1 MLWDTAFVLVCD
13 YKTSECVGKVL
24 VLLGIQT
31 RNRFI
36 NTTPIPPINDTDY
49 RLYGLLLY
57 VQKRYIFP
65 TVFAKM
71 SCMMNPL
78 LYGLTNSSL
87 RRELRHLWQDICCQG
102 KTDAEDRPCH
112 YRNRRFRS
120 RRYDHYYCYF
130 FFFLVRPFLFVFSKM
145 TVIERL

>member
-36 NTTPIPPINDTDY
+36 NTSPIPPINDTDY

-57 VQKRYIFP
+57 VSKKVHLPDGFRQNVVHDEP
-65 TVFAKM
+65 A
-71 SCMMNPL
+71 PL
-78 LYGLTNSSL
+78 RADQFLAASRAAPFVAG
-87 RRELRHLWQDICCQG
+87 HLLPG
-102 KTDAEDRPCH
+102 
-112 YRNRRFRS
+112 
-120 RRYDHYYCYF
+120 
-130 FFFLVRPFLFVFSKM
+130 
-145 TVIERL
+145 